1 MANSERIEAIIAMLA
16 ERFPNCFTSGGS
28 PRPLK
33 IGIHEDLMAAG
44 LEFSKTEL
52 RRAIGHY
59 CSLDAYR
66 QALVAG
72 GDRVDLD
79 GNPSGSVVEAEIE
92 AARRADWRKPR
103 KVMKNA
109 S

>member
-1 MANSERIEAIIAMLA
+1 MLA

-44 LEFSKTEL
+44 LEFSKAEL

-59 CSLDAYR
+59 CSPPATPIVRPLLREATASILTATR
-66 QALVAG
+66 AALW
-72 GDRVDLD
+72 L
-79 GNPSGSVVEAEIE
+79 
-92 AARRADWRKPR
+92 KP
-103 KVMKNA
+103 K
-109 S
+109 

>member
-52 RRAIGHY
+52 RRLSYAV
-59 CSLDAYR
+59 S
-66 QALVAG
+66 
-72 GDRVDLD
+72 
-79 GNPSGSVVEAEIE
+79 S
-92 AARRADWRKPR
+92 
-103 KVMKNA
+103 
-109 S
+109 

>member
-1 MANSERIEAIIAMLA
+1 MANSERIEAIIVMLA

-33 IGIHEDLMAAG
+33 VGIHEDLMAAG

-59 CSLDAYR
+59 CSREVPLR
-66 QALVAG
+66 LIVG
-72 GDRVDLD
+72 
-79 GNPSGSVVEAEIE
+79 
-92 AARRADWRKPR
+92 
-103 KVMKNA
+103 
-109 S
+109 